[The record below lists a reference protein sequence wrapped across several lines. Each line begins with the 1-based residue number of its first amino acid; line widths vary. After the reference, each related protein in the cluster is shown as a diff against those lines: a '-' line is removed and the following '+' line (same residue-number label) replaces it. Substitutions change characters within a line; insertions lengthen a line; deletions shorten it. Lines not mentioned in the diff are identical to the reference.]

1 MHHLPAV
8 TIYNKG
14 SGAGGVGWGGRRR
27 RGCRAGVQFGQ
38 ELEGMVMGGEG
49 PGDSAKRN
57 KRTLL
62 LWETDEVVKLLLGF

>member
-1 MHHLPAV
+1 MRR
-8 TIYNKG
+8 
-14 SGAGGVGWGGRRR
+14 GAG
-27 RGCRAGVQFGQ
+27 GCRAGVQFGQ

-49 PGDSAKRN
+49 PGDSTKGN